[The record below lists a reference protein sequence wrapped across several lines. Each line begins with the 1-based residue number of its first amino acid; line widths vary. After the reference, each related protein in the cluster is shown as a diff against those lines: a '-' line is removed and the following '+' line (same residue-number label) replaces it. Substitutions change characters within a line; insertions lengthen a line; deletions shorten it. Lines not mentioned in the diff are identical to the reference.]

1 MPKVLSR
8 EESQKFFEPKIIA
21 GTEKKKS
28 PYTAEQTKDAGFAL
42 RMENSLKTIEALEKN
57 GFSPVNLRD
66 YLLETAPV
74 LGGSALFYYLSSPE
88 YKQYQRAKLD
98 FATAQL
104 RKETGAVIAQSEIEW
119 INLTYF
125 PEFGDDEIVLKDK
138 AKARR
143 TATLA
148 MKSSAGKAYDEIIE
162 EEKKQPQNDDLVE
175 MAMKRFYDDENFR
188 NQILQEVKENE
199 KLYNTLVKE
208 GLFSP
213 EGTADNPMIVQR

>member
-1 MPKVLSR
+1 MPKVLNR
-8 EESQKFFEPKIIA
+8 EESTEFLQPSVIP

-28 PYTAEQTKDAGFAL
+28 PFTGEQTKDAGYAL

-74 LGGSALFYYLSSPE
+74 LGSSALFYYLSSPE

-104 RKETGAVIAQSEIEW
+104 RKETGAVIAESEIEW

-125 PEFGDDEIVLKDK
+125 PVFGDDERVLADK
-138 AKARR
+138 AEARR

-148 MKSSAGKAYDEIIE
+148 MKTSADKAYDAII
-162 EEKKQPQNDDLVE
+162 KDSKDKPQNEDLVE
-175 MAMKRFYDDENFR
+175 TAKKRFYDDENFR
-188 NQILQEVKENE
+188 NQVLQEVKENE
-199 KLYNTLVKE
+199 SLYNTLVKQ